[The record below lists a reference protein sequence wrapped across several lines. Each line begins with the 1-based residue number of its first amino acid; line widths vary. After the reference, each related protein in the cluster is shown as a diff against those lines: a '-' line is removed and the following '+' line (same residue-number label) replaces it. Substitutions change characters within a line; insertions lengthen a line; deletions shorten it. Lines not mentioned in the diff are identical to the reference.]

1 MGQAFLPVR
10 RSEALRN
17 KTMKIVS
24 GKRIQPELER
34 QANRRILFSAETEK
48 TVARIIADVRKGG
61 DRALRKYA
69 EKFDSLEPKQP
80 LTVSPQEMQ
89 DALAN
94 VTPEFRRAL
103 EGAAKNIRQFAE
115 WQKPAAFT
123 REMQRGVT
131 VGQVIRPLDSV
142 GCYVPGGRYPL
153 PSTLLMTVIPAQ
165 VAGVKNIT
173 VVSPRPARETLS
185 AAALLGV
192 TTFYRFG
199 GAQAV
204 AALAYGTDTIKPVNK
219 IVGPG
224 NKFVTTA
231 KKLVSF
237 DCGIDMIAG
246 PTEALII
253 SDDANAKFI
262 AADLLAQAEHDPDTS
277 VVFVTMSKKLAEQV
291 ANELKVGAK
300 DNPIA
305 LQSLKASGLIFVTD
319 SREQSISIA
328 NAIAS
333 EHITIPRDYL
343 DAITSAGS
351 IFIGDY
357 SAQSIGDYAS
367 GPNHTLPTGGIAR
380 YRGGLSVMDFLKVI
394 TVQEVSREG
403 LFSIAPI
410 VETLANAE
418 GLKAHAESVRVRCAN
433 A

>member
-1 MGQAFLPVR
+1 
-10 RSEALRN
+10 
-17 KTMKIVS
+17 MKIVT
-24 GKRIQPELER
+24 GKKIGAELKM
-34 QANRRILFSAETEK
+34 QVNRRILFSADTEK
-48 TVARIIADVRKGG
+48 TVARIISEVRRGG

-69 EKFDSLEPKQP
+69 KKFDGLEARQ
-80 LTVSPQEMQ
+80 
-89 DALAN
+89 ALAVSQQELRDAVDS
-94 VTPEFRRAL
+94 VTPAFRRAL
-103 EGAAKNIRQFAE
+103 EAAAANIRKFAE
-115 WQKPAAFT
+115 WQKPKPFN
-123 REMQRGVT
+123 REMQPGVT

-165 VAGVKNIT
+165 VAGVANIT
-173 VVSPRPARETLS
+173 VASPRPARETLA

-192 TTFYRFG
+192 KTFYRVG

-204 AALAYGTDTIKPVNK
+204 AALAYGTETIKSVNK

-253 SDDANAKFI
+253 SDTGDPRFI
-262 AADLLAQAEHDPDTS
+262 ASDLLAQAEHDPETS
-277 VVFVTMSKKLAEQV
+277 VVFVTTSKKLAKQV
-291 ANELKVGAK
+291 EKELNAGAKANE
-300 DNPIA
+300 IA
-305 LQSLKASGLIFVTD
+305 RQSLKSSGVIFVTE
-319 SREQSISIA
+319 SREQSIDIA

-333 EHITIPRDYL
+333 EHITVPRDYV

-351 IFIGDY
+351 IFVGDY

-380 YRGGLSVMDFLKVI
+380 YRGGLSVTDFLKVI
-394 TVQEVSREG
+394 TVQEVTREG
-403 LFSIAPI
+403 LRSIAPV
-410 VETLANAE
+410 VETLATAE
-418 GLKAHAESVRVRCAN
+418 GLKAHAESVRVRCKN

>member
-1 MGQAFLPVR
+1 VWRRASKPVG
-10 RSEALRN
+10 RSEAPQN
-17 KTMKIVS
+17 AMKIVT
-24 GKRIQPELER
+24 GKKIESELKK
-34 QANRRILFSAETEK
+34 QVNRRILFSAATEK
-48 TVARIIADVRKGG
+48 LVEGIVADVRKGG
-61 DRALRKYA
+61 DKALRRYA
-69 EKFDSLEPKQP
+69 VKFDSLQPKQSFV
-80 LTVSPQEMQ
+80 VSQQEMQ
-89 DALAN
+89 NALAGAS
-94 VTPEFRRAL
+94 PEFRHAL
-103 EGAAKNIRQFAE
+103 ESAAASIRKFAE
-115 WQKPAAFT
+115 WQKPAPFT
-123 REMQRGVT
+123 REMQPGVN

-165 VAGVKNIT
+165 VAGVREIV
-173 VVSPRPARETLS
+173 VVSPRPAQETLA

-192 TTFYRFG
+192 SKFYRIG

-204 AALAYGTDTIKPVNK
+204 AALAYGTETIKPVNK

-253 SDDANAKFI
+253 SDDGNPKFI

-277 VVFVTMSKKLAEQV
+277 VVFVTTAKKLAEQV
-291 ANELKVGAK
+291 AKELKSGAK
-300 DNPIA
+300 SNPIA
-305 LQSLKASGLIFVTD
+305 RQSLKTNGVIFAAG
-319 SREQSISIA
+319 SREQSIEIA

-333 EHITIPRDYL
+333 EHITIPGDYL
-343 DAITSAGS
+343 DDITSAGS

-403 LFSIAPI
+403 LRDIAPI
-410 VETLANAE
+410 VETLAEAE
-418 GLKAHAESVRVRCAN
+418 GLKAHAESVRVRCPN